1 MATKAEL
8 RDRAAEMLGLLPI
21 GQTLASQHSTR
32 IEAGYDEVYADLK
45 TRGLNVWASTGDCPD
60 EINPYVAAL
69 IALSCT
75 ETYPI
80 SEARYV
86 RIVNKVGI
94 DGQKGYL
101 KISELVSP
109 EYESTDLPTD
119 F

>member
-8 RDRAAEMLGLLPI
+8 RDRAAEMLGLLPV
-21 GQTLASQHSTR
+21 GQSLASQHATR
-32 IEAGYDEVYADLK
+32 IEASYDEVYQDLR
-45 TRGLNVWASTGDCPD
+45 TRGLNVWASDGDCPD

-69 IALSCT
+69 MALSCT

-86 RIVNKVGI
+86 RIVNKVGV
-94 DGQKGYL
+94 DGQRGYT

-109 EYESTDLPTD
+109 EYEVTDEPTD